1 MKIIKCIS
9 SIILFSVIGV
19 NSAFAEVKIA
29 DNEEIISL
37 MKGGVPLI
45 DVRTLEEWQKTGVI
59 KDSKLL
65 TFFDKNGNSDVEDW
79 MHQLRKIV
87 SKDDP
92 VIILCRSG
100 KRSGIVSDIL
110 SEKMNFSK
118 VYNANSGII
127 GWINDGQKTTTDGIS
142 HEK

>member
-1 MKIIKCIS
+1 MKIIKYIS

-29 DNEEIISL
+29 DNEKIISL

-65 TFFDKNGNSDVEDW
+65 TFFDKNGNSNLEDW

-100 KRSGIVSDIL
+100 KRSGIVSNIL

-127 GWINDGQKTTTDGIS
+127 GWINDGQKITMDGL
-142 HEK
+142 HNTK

>member
-29 DNEEIISL
+29 DNEKIISL

-59 KDSKLL
+59 KNSKLL

>member
-1 MKIIKCIS
+1 MKIIKYIS

-29 DNEEIISL
+29 DNEKIISL

-65 TFFDKNGNSDVEDW
+65 TFFDKNGNSDLEDW

>member
-29 DNEEIISL
+29 DNEKIISL

-65 TFFDKNGNSDVEDW
+65 TFFDKNGNSDLEDW

-127 GWINDGQKTTTDGIS
+127 GWINDGQKITMDGL
-142 HEK
+142 HNTK